1 VCLPIHVKKKFVKG
15 CMPNAL
21 TNLIKDV
28 VVALLFIYLLL
39 PVVAAAFSLGK
50 CKIKFKT
57 RCHAP
62 KLLSVL
68 C

>member
-1 VCLPIHVKKKFVKG
+1 
-15 CMPNAL
+15 MPNAL